1 MQKTLLTLLILICG
15 ITACNNESKTPGFV
29 ETALMPYVDSG
40 QLAGA
45 ISVLYNDGVE
55 EVACIGYA
63 DLATGRKIT
72 MDDVYMQCS
81 QTKGFCG
88 VTMAKLVE
96 EGKVS
101 LDDPVSKY
109 LPEFKELWVL
119 VRPTA

>member
-1 MQKTLLTLLILICG
+1 
-15 ITACNNESKTPGFV
+15 
-29 ETALMPYVDSG
+29 MPYVESG

-55 EVACIGYA
+55 EVACVGYS
-63 DLATGRKIT
+63 DLAAGRKIT
-72 MDDVYMQCS
+72 MDDVFMQCS

-101 LDDPVSKY
+101 LDDPVPHVSHQYRQCAIDILAFLRQFNKRIDA
-109 LPEFKELWVL
+109 KGM
-119 VRPTA
+119 A